1 MSVRGPRLPAH
12 GGDRGLTT
20 LQWLLI
26 TALVAAVAT
35 GAILV
40 LGTAVEEAG
49 ETVAGGGA
57 QIAAARSIAGE
68 VASDAMAARARDFDT
83 WDDWESHF
91 RHRCELVLARF
102 GADTAAGS
110 HNRFARAADG
120 RPVFDETAAGHAAA
134 ADEDPPTPTKAQA
147 LCSPA

>member
-1 MSVRGPRLPAH
+1 MSVRGLRLPSAH

-35 GAILV
+35 GAILI

-57 QIAAARSIAGE
+57 QIAEWRAPVAALPPAALRRDLAG
-68 VASDAMAARARDFDT
+68 T
-83 WDDWESHF
+83 H
-91 RHRCELVLARF
+91 
-102 GADTAAGS
+102 G
-110 HNRFARAADG
+110 G
-120 RPVFDETAAGHAAA
+120 RPKLASHA
-134 ADEDPPTPTKAQA
+134 
-147 LCSPA
+147 

>member
-1 MSVRGPRLPAH
+1 MSVRGLRRPAAH

-26 TALVAAVAT
+26 TALVAALAT
-35 GAILV
+35 GAILI

-68 VASDAMAARARDFDT
+68 VASDAGAARAGDFDT
-83 WDDWESHF
+83 WDDWEAHF

-102 GADTAAGS
+102 GADDG
-110 HNRFARAADG
+110 HNRFERAADG
-120 RPVFDETAAGHAAA
+120 RPVFDEIAAGHAAA
-134 ADEDPPTPTKAQA
+134 ADEDPPTSAKAQA
-147 LCSPA
+147 RCSPA